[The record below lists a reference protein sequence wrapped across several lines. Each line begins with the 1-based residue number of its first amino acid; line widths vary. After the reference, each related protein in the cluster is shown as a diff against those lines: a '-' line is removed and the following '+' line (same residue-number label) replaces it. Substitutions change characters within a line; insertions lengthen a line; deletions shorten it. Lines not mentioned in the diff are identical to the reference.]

1 MKFFGRVVNG
11 ELKVT
16 NRAIMANHIVSL
28 DGQEVEVEIT
38 KRSKRTTQ
46 QNRYWWSLMTILHK
60 EHPAAM
66 EKEDWHEVCKMKF
79 LKRERVDEVTGEV
92 IEYLKSTTELD
103 RTEFKE
109 LIEKLQIWASTSWG
123 IVLPDPEQ
131 QTEID
136 I

>member
-46 QNRYWWSLMTILHK
+46 QNRYWWACMDIIGKKIGETK
-60 EHPAAM
+60 EAA
-66 EKEDWHEVCKMKF
+66 HEICKYKF
-79 LKRERVDEVTGEV
+79 LKREKVNEGTGE
-92 IEYLKSTTELD
+92 IYEYLKSTTELD
-103 RTEFKE
+103 RAEFAY
-109 LIEKLQIWASTSWG
+109 LVQQLQIWCADSLG
-123 IVLPDPEQ
+123 IVLADPEQ
-131 QTEID
+131 QTQMD
-136 I
+136 V